1 MTEVNDVT
9 GKGTATAAQARP
21 RWGFTDEELATHPTV
36 YRSDLLAGQ
45 VCLVSGGGSGLGRA
59 TTYLLARLG
68 ARVMICGRRA
78 DKLEETA
85 AGVQRLVGGEV
96 ATRAMTIRDPDAVQA
111 LVAATW
117 ERFGRLDL
125 LVNNGGGQ
133 YPQAAIDFTPKG
145 WHAVIETNLT
155 GSWYMMQAAARA
167 WRDHGRGGSIV
178 SIVAVVERGMP
189 QVAHTCAARAG
200 VIYLS
205 RSLAVEWAPL
215 DVRVNCVAPGSIE
228 TEGFHA
234 YPEEA
239 SAAFKN
245 GNPMRR
251 VGDAYDIA
259 EAVVY
264 LAAPSAKFITGEVL
278 TVDGGHRQWGDVW
291 PGGIPD
297 YFKIPGHKE

>member
-1 MTEVNDVT
+1 VNDVT
-9 GKGTATAAQARP
+9 HEEVSEAAA
-21 RWGFTDEELATHPTV
+21 RWGFTDEELATQPTV
-36 YRSDLLAGQ
+36 FRPDLLAGQ

-59 TTYLLARLG
+59 ITYLLARLG
-68 ARVMICGRRA
+68 AKVMICGRRA
-78 DKLEETA
+78 EKLEETA
-85 AGVQRLVGGEV
+85 AGVRRLVGGDV
-96 ATRAMTIRDPDAVQA
+96 ATRAMTIRDHDAVQA
-111 LVAATW
+111 LISETW
-117 ERFGRLDL
+117 DHYGRLDL

-133 YPQAAIDFTPKG
+133 FPQAAIDFSPKG

-167 WRDHGRGGSIV
+167 WRDHGSAGNIV
-178 SIVAVVERGMP
+178 NIVAVVERGMP

-205 RSLAVEWAPL
+205 RTLAVEWAPL
-215 DVRVNCVAPGSIE
+215 HVRVNCVAPGSIE
-228 TEGFHA
+228 TEGFHV

-239 SAAFKN
+239 SAMFRN
-245 GNPMRR
+245 GNPMKH

-264 LAAPSAKFITGEVL
+264 LAAPSGKFVTGEVL

-291 PGGIPD
+291 PAGIPD
-297 YFKIPGHKE
+297 YFKIPGRKE